1 MLKLDSPDGLRR
13 SAFISQAIAS
23 QRVLGTRSSVTPWV
37 RVDRTIEDDL
47 FEMGRVICDRG
58 TAGEA
63 RR

>member
-1 MLKLDSPDGLRR
+1 LTVLGLRR
-13 SAFISQAIAS
+13 SAFISQANASS
-23 QRVLGTRSSVTPWV
+23 QRVIGTRSSVTPWV